1 VRYVNNKEGLNAVS
15 ESGVKGLTWWRC
27 WSRVSQAF
35 IFMHLFLIRNSM
47 SRTRASS
54 LTQRLSRVI
63 GKAKSYSSWKLTL
76 FSTPS
81 CQCIKPSALTSP
93 TMHVSLGRLIPQMT
107 NLIWDS
113 NYILFEVLMS
123 KLHFNRSAYLYL
135 YQQLQ
140 LHQFFFHIWT
150 CFVTVE

>member
-1 VRYVNNKEGLNAVS
+1 
-15 ESGVKGLTWWRC
+15 
-27 WSRVSQAF
+27 
-35 IFMHLFLIRNSM
+35 M

-63 GKAKSYSSWKLTL
+63 GKAKSYSYSSWKLTL

-81 CQCIKPSALTSP
+81 GQCIKPSAHTSL
-93 TMHVSLGRLIPQMT
+93 TMHVSLELVIPQMT

-135 YQQLQ
+135 YQ
-140 LHQFFFHIWT
+140 
-150 CFVTVE
+150 